1 MGDPTGQINSHRV
14 VRITQDDLNDPIQLE
29 RLLQPLYMIGEPIV
43 DLSDMD
49 RLADGLAG
57 RLEHL
62 NRYHTSKRG
71 ECLRIVADSP
81 DVRRVLGGA
90 ASVFRFYGT
99 VEEALTDA
107 VRDDRTS
114 QRE

>member
-1 MGDPTGQINSHRV
+1 MGDPGDQTSSHRV
-14 VRITQDDLNDPIQLE
+14 VRITQNDLNDSARLE

-43 DLSDMD
+43 DLSGMED
-49 RLADGLAG
+49 LADGLAG

-71 ECLRIVADSP
+71 ECLRIVVNSP

-90 ASVFRFYGT
+90 ASVFRFYGS
-99 VEEALTDA
+99 VEEAVKDTLK
-107 VRDDRTS
+107 DDRTS
-114 QRE
+114 QQK